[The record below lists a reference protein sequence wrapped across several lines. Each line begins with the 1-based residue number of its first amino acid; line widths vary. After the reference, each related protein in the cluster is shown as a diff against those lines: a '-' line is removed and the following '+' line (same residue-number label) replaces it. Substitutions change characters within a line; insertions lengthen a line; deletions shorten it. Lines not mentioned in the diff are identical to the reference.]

1 MKVSELVAF
10 RNYLEDMS
18 VKTIQNEA
26 DSEILKIRHLI
37 LNQPKFD
44 IGHEVEQKRNN
55 IIQAF
60 EEFDSYL
67 DDLKQ
72 QVDQQIRKDE
82 QELLQ
87 FSTDWFV
94 EQSTLYKELT
104 TVDKYHYDQYGVK
117 VAGPDG
123 NKMKQK
129 MEYDS
134 QVLHRAS
141 RPSVETLKFYKARL
155 IRYSDWRFPGM
166 IIHPGL
172 SSFIADMVASD
183 PLYLLDVSKELLR
196 PAMKPFP
203 DIYRQ
208 RLRTYAIDELSDSLV
223 GRLPNN
229 QFSVCLVYNFLNYRP
244 LEVIKKYISELYQ
257 KLRPGGTLIMTF
269 NDCDRKPGVLLAE
282 QKCAC
287 YTPGK
292 FIIQHAESVGFEVVL
307 SWHDG
312 GPDTWLEIQKPGEM
326 TSLRGGQTIAKI
338 LPNPH
343 HLQPPPRQIVT

>member
-10 RNYLEDMS
+10 RNYLEAMS
-18 VKTIQNEA
+18 VKTIQKNA

-37 LNQPKFD
+37 LNQSQFD
-44 IGHEVEQKRNN
+44 TRHEIEQKRYVVM
-55 IIQAF
+55 QAF
-60 EEFDSYL
+60 KEFDSYL
-67 DDLKQ
+67 NDLKQ
-72 QVDQQIRKDE
+72 QVDQQIDQDE

-87 FSTDWFV
+87 SSTNWFV
-94 EQSTLYKELT
+94 EQSTRYKELAT
-104 TVDKYHYDQYGVK
+104 IDKYHHDQYGVK
-117 VAGPDG
+117 VAGPDA

-129 MEYDS
+129 MDYDTQILNRS
-134 QVLHRAS
+134 AQ
-141 RPSVETLKFYKARL
+141 PSVETLKFYKARV

-166 IIHPGL
+166 IIHPGHAP
-172 SSFIADMVASD
+172 FIKEMVASD
-183 PLYLLDVSKELLR
+183 PLYLLDISTELLR

-208 RLRTYAIDELSDSLV
+208 RLRTYVIDELSDSLV
-223 GRLPNN
+223 GRLPDN
-229 QFSVCLVYNFLNYRP
+229 QFGVCLVYNFLNYRP

-269 NDCDRKPGVLLAE
+269 NDCDRKQGVLLAE
-282 QKCAC
+282 QMCAC

-292 FIIQHAESVGFEVVL
+292 FVIQHAQSVGFEVVL

-312 GPDTWLEIQKPGEM
+312 GPSTWLEIHKPGEM